1 MKLFIAIA
9 FAAAV
14 SIGGTAV
21 IITGMKNAEANVQKS
36 ELEKQ
41 FDTERQK
48 LERQIR
54 EAKKLSG
61 RSTIIID
68 GDSTETPVLGAKDPQ
83 ELLDLLLAIPT
94 GPDKRQQRR
103 AIHFFESLADIG
115 PKSLPPIGEFLSKNV
130 DKEYGFERGPG
141 QPRGD
146 AAAGATGERR
156 PPGGGG
162 PGAGQMGMFRS
173 VTEAFMPMPKPDF
186 MSPPSMRMG
195 LFDVVRQIGGAEAE
209 SMLVS
214 AMRQTAR
221 GIEIAML
228 DIILEEMA
236 PGKYQTEILVAV
248 RELLSKPAESTGSQM
263 DDRSRNYLFAILA
276 KYKDETFLKTAQTM
290 LVTADGHVDG
300 LTLNYLNS
308 TLGEKAMPIIYDLYK
323 NTTLT
328 NMTDQMAI
336 RGMAL
341 RYIGSSANA
350 DEIFRDTI
358 QKSKESPEIIR
369 DFALMGTISSLIRGP
384 QDSQSATGEGLTD
397 ASIRQRQ
404 QLLAS
409 VKSDVTSERM
419 TPLVE
424 AVEKRLGDM
433 LDPEKRK
440 EPFAF
445 NPFGGGAGGGGGF
458 RFNLGG
464 PGGPPPRP

>member
-9 FAAAV
+9 LAAGIAT
-14 SIGGTAV
+14 GGTMLIV
-21 IITGMKNAEANVQKS
+21 TGMKNAEAEVKKS

-54 EAKKLSG
+54 EARKQSG
-61 RSTIIID
+61 KNLIIID
-68 GDSTETPVLGAKDPQ
+68 GDSTETPVLGAREPQ
-83 ELLDLLLAIPT
+83 ELIDLLLAIPT
-94 GPDKRQQRR
+94 GSDKRQQRR

-115 PKSLPPIGEFLSKNV
+115 PKALPPIGEFLAKNV

-141 QPRGD
+141 RENRP
-146 AAAGATGERR
+146 AGAGERQ
-156 PPGGGG
+156 PAGGG
-162 PGAGQMGMFRS
+162 PGGGPGGMFRS
-173 VTEAFMPMPKPDF
+173 VTEAFMPMPRPDF

-195 LFDVVRQIGGAEAE
+195 LFDVIRQIGGAEAE
-209 SMLVS
+209 AMLVG
-214 AMRQTAR
+214 AMRQSAR

-236 PGKYQTEILVAV
+236 PGKYQTEILEAA
-248 RELLSKPAESTGSQM
+248 RELLSKPIASTGSQM

-276 KYKDETFLKTAQTM
+276 KYKDETFLKTAQGM
-290 LVTADGHVDG
+290 LITPEGNIDG

-358 QKSKESPEIIR
+358 TKSKESPEMIR
-369 DFALMGTISSLIRGP
+369 DFAMMGTIASLVRGP
-384 QDSQSATGEGLTD
+384 QDNQGANGEGLTD
-397 ASIRQRQ
+397 DSIRKRQ

-409 VKSDVTSERM
+409 VKKDVSSERM
-419 TPLVE
+419 DPLLD
-424 AVEKRLGDM
+424 AVEKRLDNM

-440 EPFAF
+440 EPFQF
-445 NPFGGGAGGGGGF
+445 NPFGGGGGGGRGF
-458 RFNLGG
+458 MFNLGG
-464 PGGPPPRP
+464 PGAAPGNPPRP